1 MDGLVYV
8 ANLGA
13 DYFTLSQDGM
23 ALVGSYTG
31 LMYRMGD
38 HLDVIISSI
47 DEGEKRINFTLA
59 KSSEGQTYKKKKKKS
74 QKNGRG

>member
-1 MDGLVYV
+1 
-8 ANLGA
+8 
-13 DYFTLSQDGM
+13 M